1 MYMYTVQCK
10 ETRHWYKLSSDEKD
24 TIAIRAGKAKVVEKL
39 NSFLSIWVIRIRV
52 THLLVQFKL
61 YKRSQ
66 FTVHSEIFLDASYT
80 YEHCLLQ
87 LFGRPKKVYK
97 QNTVKLVVDFQKL
110 A

>member
-1 MYMYTVQCK
+1 VEQLIWLNECSRKMPHFHELNVYVQCK
-10 ETRHWYKLSSDEKD
+10 ETHHYYKLSSDEKD

-66 FTVHSEIFLDASYT
+66 FTVHS
-80 YEHCLLQ
+80 LQ
-87 LFGRPKKVYK
+87 KYF
-97 QNTVKLVVDFQKL
+97 
-110 A
+110 